1 MRRFAVGLGVAFAL
15 AAVLASVPG
24 RGDKTNAPSF
34 AERIAKNYRVLTKAQ
49 SRELIQYAEN
59 VHGCVVGHGGKV
71 AAPVATRT
79 RITMS
84 APGQSADDLLAVLMK
99 CDPRVGPPPPKSSLQ
114 ARRGRILVYVP
125 KQCLLDPTEIDEQ
138 HT

>member
-1 MRRFAVGLGVAFAL
+1 MRKFAVGLGVAFAL

-24 RGDKTNAPSF
+24 PGDKTNAPSF
-34 AERIAKNYRVLTKAQ
+34 AERVAKNYRVLTKAQ
-49 SRELIQYAEN
+49 SRALIQYAEN
-59 VHGCVVGHGGKV
+59 VHDCVVAHGGKV

-99 CDPRVGPPPPKSSLQ
+99 CDPTVGAPPPKSSLQ

-125 KQCLLDPTEIDEQ
+125 RQCLLDPTEIDEQ